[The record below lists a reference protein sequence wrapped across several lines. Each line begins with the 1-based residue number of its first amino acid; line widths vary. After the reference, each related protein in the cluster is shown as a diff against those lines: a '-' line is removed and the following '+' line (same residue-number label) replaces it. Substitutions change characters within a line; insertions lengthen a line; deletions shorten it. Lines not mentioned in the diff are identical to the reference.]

1 MFLLSVNI
9 KRTRNHFRRWSNV
22 VPLWNIL
29 VYCLLCPQN
38 ERQICGRI
46 VVTKKRI
53 GMNNNVLVFI
63 AMAPS
68 LLEVALC
75 YLQHYTMLYWLYALA
90 TILSFRLYKADTSHT
105 TSTIER
111 HEIQVN
117 NRRTFCNIAHKRTK
131 EKKNEKKK
139 RMKY

>member
-1 MFLLSVNI
+1 MLYLFETYWCIVFCAPKMNDKSVD
-9 KRTRNHFRRWSNV
+9 V
-22 VPLWNIL
+22 LWL
-29 VYCLLCPQN
+29 Q
-38 ERQICGRI
+38 
-46 VVTKKRI
+46 KKRI